1 MPADSIPAAHSALTE
16 MAAHPV
22 SKSSLKRD
30 YTIPYP
36 SERDFML
43 ARSRHNSI
51 EARNVRDGSNPV
63 FQCCPEDVRFTSNS
77 DRRADIA
84 RSLRGAN

>member
-1 MPADSIPAAHSALTE
+1 MPADSIPAAHPALTE
-16 MAAHPV
+16 VAAHPV

-43 ARSRHNSI
+43 ARSRHNSTG
-51 EARNVRDGSNPV
+51 ARNVRDGSWL
-63 FQCCPEDVRFTSNS
+63 CKKSGAWKI
-77 DRRADIA
+77 DRTNL
-84 RSLRGAN
+84 SLDHN